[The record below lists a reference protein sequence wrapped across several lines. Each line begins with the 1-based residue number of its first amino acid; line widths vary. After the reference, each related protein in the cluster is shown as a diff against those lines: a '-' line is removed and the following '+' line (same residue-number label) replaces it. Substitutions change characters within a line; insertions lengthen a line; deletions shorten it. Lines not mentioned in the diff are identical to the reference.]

1 MSAGSK
7 IVPVRIP
14 AELLKAV
21 ETDLQSCNAHLP
33 DYPYTVSD
41 WIRKAIAE
49 RLAKHARSRSAR
61 RPASNDTVI

>member
-1 MSAGSK
+1 MSQGSK

-14 AELLKAV
+14 ADLLKAV
-21 ETDLQSCNAHLP
+21 EADLRSCNAYLP
-33 DYPYTVSD
+33 DCPYTVSD
-41 WIRKAIAE
+41 WVRKAIAE